1 MRKLLLVFVIVLSLS
16 FPMICAVSVE
26 DARSNL
32 AEAFKALSS
41 AESAGGD
48 IRDEMRILNNAAT
61 LIDKGGAANLAAA
74 DQMIEGVVGQAS
86 TIEVAGSQRITNR
99 YIVVGVTLIVLAGA
113 AVIVWFWGSRIFWVG
128 WLRVKKGW
136 RVERV

>member
-1 MRKLLLVFVIVLSLS
+1 LRKLLLVFVVVLSLS

-26 DARSNL
+26 DSRSSL
-32 AEAFKALSS
+32 AGAFKALSR

-48 IRDEMRILNNAAT
+48 VRDEIRILNNAAT

-99 YIVVGVTLIVLAGA
+99 YIVVGITLVVLVGA
-113 AVIVWFWGSRIFWVG
+113 AVTVWFWGSRIFWVA